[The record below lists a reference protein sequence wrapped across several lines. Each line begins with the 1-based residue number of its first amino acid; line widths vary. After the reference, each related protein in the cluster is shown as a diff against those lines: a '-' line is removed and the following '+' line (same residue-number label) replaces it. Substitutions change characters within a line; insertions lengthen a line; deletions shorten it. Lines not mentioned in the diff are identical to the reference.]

1 MATHQKKHIKRGG
14 HTKELQLKQD
24 GEEYGEIVN
33 EKGDLRFEVK
43 LIINNSTTIAKARR
57 AIAFGPNKTR
67 ITKGDTVLLQLDD
80 STSSKDRYYIIHKYS
95 ADETKQLKKMG
106 ELVTIVKQEETINTN
121 VAFEE
126 DATTLANNTLLV
138 DDDFIADI

>member
-1 MATHQKKHIKRGG
+1 MATHQKKHTKRTG
-14 HTKELQLKQD
+14 HTKELQLKQE
-24 GEEYGEIVN
+24 GEEYGEIMN

-43 LIINNSTTIAKARR
+43 LIINNSLTIAKARR

-80 STSSKDRYYIIHKYS
+80 STSSKDRYYIIHKYTQ
-95 ADETKQLKKMG
+95 DETKQLKKMG
-106 ELVTIVKQEETINTN
+106 ELVTIVKQEETINNN

>member
-1 MATHQKKHIKRGG
+1 MATHQKKHIKKTG
-14 HTKELQLKQD
+14 HSKELQLKQE
-24 GEEYGEIVN
+24 GEEYGEIMN

-43 LIINNSTTIAKARR
+43 LYINNALTVAKARR

-95 ADETKQLKKMG
+95 SEETKQLKKMG
-106 ELVTIVKQEETINTN
+106 ELVTIVKQEEVVNN
-121 VAFEE
+121 VAFED
-126 DATTLANNTLLV
+126 DANTVSNNTLLV